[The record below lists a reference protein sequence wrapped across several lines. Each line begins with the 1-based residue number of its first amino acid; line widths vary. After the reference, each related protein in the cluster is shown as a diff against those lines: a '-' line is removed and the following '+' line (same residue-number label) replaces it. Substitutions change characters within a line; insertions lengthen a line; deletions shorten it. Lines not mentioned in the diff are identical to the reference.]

1 MLVSAG
7 PTTYYPMSLQPY
19 QIRVVQEKNELD
31 EKIVKLKAFLNNVEA
46 HKHLDSDELIRLSC
60 QLAMMNGYSNILG
73 ERIAALPVTE
83 DFQLGRA
90 CDLSGEGT
98 CEACQ

>member
-1 MLVSAG
+1 MLVSVG
-7 PTTYYPMSLQPY
+7 PTIYHPMSLQPH
-19 QIRVVQEKNELD
+19 QIRVVQEKADLD
-31 EKIVKLKAFLNNVEA
+31 EKIVKLKAFLDNVEA
-46 HKHLDSDELIRLSC
+46 HKHLGSDELIRLSC

-73 ERIAALPVTE
+73 DRIAAFPVTE
-83 DFQLGRA
+83 DFQLGKA